1 MLGKDEPTPKED
13 IVAILR
19 TEWARITAMMLKWES
34 AIRRAGEDMAAHGL
48 PDVRLEARVTIVAF
62 GMEGEVAMNAVS
74 TSDCCSG
81 VPAIWYS

>member
-19 TEWARITAMMLKWES
+19 TEWARMTAMMLVWES
-34 AIRRAGEDMAAHGL
+34 AIRRAGEEMAAHGL

-62 GMEGEVAMNAVS
+62 GIEGEVALNAAS
-74 TSDCCSG
+74 TSDCCNG
-81 VPAIWYS
+81 VPAVLYI